1 MCAVKDLWKQST
13 CQHSVCCRGR
23 ISITAVKRLK
33 WWPARDRSSLQ
44 VCVQA
49 LVRNNRVKG
58 VFFDDLLPAYFL
70 PAAGLAEVKSF
81 GGCVAGVISTCVP
94 FVPQRRDAGWQC
106 DQSSSSTPSVVSWC
120 DCCARSCVPCWLPR
134 LLCAQ
139 HCPGEAAAKRS
150 KSAVLCPP
158 LG

>member
-13 CQHSVCCRGR
+13 CQRSVCCRGR

-49 LVRNNRVKG
+49 LVRNNRIKG

-70 PAAGLAEVKSF
+70 PAAGLAEVKSC

-94 FVPQRRDAGWQC
+94 LVPQRRDAGWQC
-106 DQSSSSTPSVVSWC
+106 DQSSSSTPSVVS
-120 DCCARSCVPCWLPR
+120 
-134 LLCAQ
+134 
-139 HCPGEAAAKRS
+139 
-150 KSAVLCPP
+150 
-158 LG
+158 